1 MSYEYVYYNALINNI
16 DLESDDTYSHEPDLV
31 FNEMR
36 DGAIITDCEDYD
48 LAIESFKVDLKTLPV
63 IIPTIKYNESNEN
76 PRDTIYKVTVE
87 VRHQNLLYSY
97 SEHVEFLNQDKTI
110 SLPSMKNGYADYASG
125 FYNIYN
131 YEWFLVLVN
140 TALKM
145 QWII

>member
-16 DLESDDTYSHEPDLV
+16 DQESDDTYTHEPDLI

-36 DGAIITDCEDYD
+36 DGPIITDCEDYD

-63 IIPTIKYNESNEN
+63 IIPTIKYNELNEN

-87 VRHQNLLYSY
+87 VNHQNLLYSY

-110 SLPSMKNGYADYASG
+110 SLPSKNGNADYASG

-131 YEWFLVLVN
+131 YEWFKN
-140 TALKM
+140 
-145 QWII
+145 QSR